1 VLAFCSRALL
11 PSVPPGLPSA
21 PPEPRR
27 TTGFLRPIGGANGR
41 AMTTGG
47 LARATEPTDAALVQ
61 AIAAGDREAFA
72 ALFERYAPRLK
83 AHFSQRSLRSAGQSE
98 DLVQDVML
106 SVWRN
111 AHSYRPEVASVS
123 TWVFRIARNRFIDV
137 VRKQRFVGLD
147 GDEPDALGPSEGQG
161 ADEAVEVQQLS
172 ARVEVALGEMPAE
185 QAEVVRGS
193 YFAHESASEMAARL
207 QIPIGTVKSRMRAAM
222 AFLHRRLF
230 DGGAR

>member
-1 VLAFCSRALL
+1 MLAFRSAA
-11 PSVPPGLPSA
+11 PSAPVPPGLPRGRC
-21 PPEPRR
+21 ERR
-27 TTGFLRPIGGANGR
+27 STSGFLRRIGGANAR
-41 AMTTGG
+41 AMSTGG
-47 LARATEPTDAALVQ
+47 LARATEPTDAALVE
-61 AIAAGDREAFA
+61 AIAAGDKEAFA
-72 ALFERYAPRLK
+72 ALFQRYAPRLK
-83 AHFSQRSLRSAGQSE
+83 AHYARSLRSTSQSD

-111 AHSYRPEVASVS
+111 AHSYRAEVASVS

-137 VRKQRFVGLD
+137 VRKQRFVGLES
-147 GDEPDALGPSEGQG
+147 DEPDALGPGEGQG

-172 ARVEVALGEMPAE
+172 ARVEAALGEMPAE

-222 AFLHRRLF
+222 AFLHRRVF
-230 DGGAR
+230 EGGAR